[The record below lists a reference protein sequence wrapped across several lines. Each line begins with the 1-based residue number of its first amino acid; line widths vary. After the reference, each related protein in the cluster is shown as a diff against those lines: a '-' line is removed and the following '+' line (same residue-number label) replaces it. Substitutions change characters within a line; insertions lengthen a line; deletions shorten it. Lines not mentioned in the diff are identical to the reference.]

1 MVKKFYME
9 TKNGTLEQSV
19 LDVWQNAAEQTD
31 TKMDGR
37 TKGYRNHR
45 SKLEA
50 RKAKREE
57 KRASTKLDEDK
68 WKELPGKVVA
78 KRMMSVKSMK
88 PYAAQIAKMKTV
100 STIDLERELPHDKVS
115 VKDIDKV
122 MKETW
127 EIGTDEYR
135 KYLERHTPGEIVI
148 EEPVD
153 PKDRE
158 ELDTTP
164 GETANKMKKAKHP
177 SAQVSEGTKE
187 EYEKFFNAAMKKFK
201 IDSPSDLKS
210 DEEKKKFFDY
220 IDKNYKGEK
229 DEELTKLAKDFKVSS
244 MREVLTK
251 MWTVNEGELPPALK
265 KAIDAKKDKEKK
277 EDKDNG
283 KKTLTGKK
291 KAEVEV
297 NPDLIAARKY

>member
-57 KRASTKLDEDK
+57 KKASTK
-68 WKELPGKVVA
+68 KEV
-78 KRMMSVKSMK
+78 
-88 PYAAQIAKMKTV
+88 Y
-100 STIDLERELPHDKVS
+100 EL
-115 VKDIDKV
+115 
-122 MKETW
+122 
-127 EIGTDEYR
+127 GTDEYR
-135 KYLERHTPGEIVI
+135 KYLERLTPGETVI

-158 ELDTTP
+158 ELDTMP
-164 GETANKMKKAKHP
+164 GETANKMKKAKKP
-177 SAQVSEGTKE
+177 SVEVSEEKGDKE
-187 EYEKFFNAAMKKFK
+187 EYQKFFRAAMKKFGVTEP
-201 IDSPSDLKS
+201 DQLKG
-210 DEEKKKFFDY
+210 DKRKEFYDY
-220 IDKNYKGEK
+220 IDKNWEGDNEK
-229 DEELTKLAKDFKVSS
+229 AEEVIRDFKVSS
-244 MREVLTK
+244 MRETLRK
-251 MWTVNEGELPPALK
+251 MWTVDE
-265 KAIDAKKDKEKK
+265 DKK
-277 EDKDNG
+277 EDNDPKNKDNG